1 MEARILRSVLWFLLL
16 NFSAVNL
23 TALYNNVA
31 LGAAAPGPPTAT
43 MASTFCALYHPATE
57 RSSS

>member
-1 MEARILRSVLWFLLL
+1 MGAKTLRFVLWSLLL

-23 TALYNNVA
+23 SALYNNVA
-31 LGAAAPGPPTAT
+31 LGAAAPVAPTAT
-43 MASTFCALYHPATE
+43 MASTFCALYRPATE